1 MNKLENFPSVYFI
14 SLEESIDRRHNIETQ
29 FKNYNVVPIPII
41 SKRYSESDDI
51 VKGDHIH
58 SMDPGTIGCAVSH
71 LKAIKKWYEET
82 DEEYAFFCEDDL
94 SLETIK
100 YWNFNWEEFLDSI
113 PEDADCVQLL
123 RLREGGNFSDFTIR
137 KREWND
143 WSVTAYI
150 LTREY
155 AAKIISEHC
164 IGNEY
169 HLDIKGQS
177 CMPLVEYIIFNYG
190 ITYSVPLFV
199 EDTKFITTFSK
210 SSDHNPDLHA
220 DTHFNS
226 YKNVTEWWKN
236 SGKNLTIKEFF
247 NKRTGNKK
255 IVDYFPFFAPTGRE
269 MLKLRLNVLYNY
281 VDEFIICESN
291 RTQSG
296 IPIEYE
302 LKEILKELN
311 LLDYKIRIIELD
323 IPDDED
329 LDIQEID
336 KHNCYDNNSSNL
348 NSVRARV
355 RERMQKDALLNLI
368 SEYSDDTVFIHSDI
382 DEIISPNVIEYI
394 SNIAR
399 SNLDVVIR
407 VPLVHLEGR
416 CDMRVYTRDTNEPK
430 EWTGMFVTTKKHLE
444 KATPTQIRS
453 NVFNPFPIVF
463 LTENGNI
470 LKDLGWHFSWMG
482 NSDLRKI
489 KCKAFT
495 HHDDKFEY
503 LSASKYSAQ
512 DMDEFQQKLKIK
524 EGEISPSGDKNTIL
538 KYYPLENLPKE
549 IFIFD
554 DVKEFLLPENND
566 EEESSIKIIKIEKLL
581 TDYSL
586 DTENAEHNFNLGFW
600 YETEGHTA
608 PSVSYYLRSAERAED
623 KNLSYESLIRASHC
637 YAKQGTRDLSSKCL
651 LQQAL
656 SLCPNRPEAYFLLSK
671 FSEQRDWWTDCY
683 NFADMGLIFSDFS
696 SCPLRTDVG
705 YPGKY
710 GLLYLKAI
718 SGWWWGKSEQTKT
731 ILIDIKNSYT
741 MAQEYLDNTNQFL
754 EKIGA

>member
-29 FKNYNVVPIPII
+29 FKNYNIIPIPII
-41 SKRYSESDDI
+41 SKRYSESDDTVI
-51 VKGDHIH
+51 GNHIH

-94 SLETIK
+94 SLETVE
-100 YWNFNWEEFLDSI
+100 YWNFTWEEFIDSI

-164 IGNEY
+164 IGDEY
-169 HLDIKGQS
+169 HLDIKGQN

-199 EDTKFITTFSK
+199 EDNRFITTFSK
-210 SSDHNPDLHA
+210 SSDHNSDLHA

-236 SGKNLTIKEFF
+236 SGKNLSIEEFF
-247 NKRTGNKK
+247 SKRTRNKK

-269 MLKLRLNVLYNY
+269 MLKLRLNALKNY

-291 RTQSG
+291 KTQSG
-296 IPIEYE
+296 TPIEYE
-302 LKEILKELN
+302 LKGILNELN
-311 LLDYKIRIIELD
+311 LLDCKIRIIELD
-323 IPDDED
+323 IPDDEN

-336 KHNCYDNNSSNL
+336 KHNCYNNNSSNL

-355 RERMQKDALLNLI
+355 RERMQKDALLNVI

-382 DEIISPNVIEYI
+382 DEIIFPNIVEYI

-416 CDMRVYTRDTNEPK
+416 CDMRVYMRDTNEPK

-538 KYYPLENLPKE
+538 KYYPVENLPKE

-554 DVKEFLLPENND
+554 DIKEFLLPENND
-566 EEESSIKIIKIEKLL
+566 EEESSIKITKIEKLL

-608 PSVSYYLRSAERAED
+608 PAVSYYLRSAERSED

-671 FSEQRDWWTDCY
+671 FSEKRDWWTDCY

-696 SCPLRTDVG
+696 LQPLCTDVS

-718 SGWWWGKSEQTKT
+718 SGWWWGKSEQTKN
-731 ILIDIKNSYT
+731 ILLDIKNNYSMT
-741 MAQEYLDNTNQFL
+741 QEYIENTNQFL
-754 EKIGA
+754 QKIGA